1 MSKIVENGPADKEEG
16 LQIHD
21 RIIEVCVALY
31 SFSYGGGGN
40 KKNRSRCTV
49 DGEVGL
55 RGSCCLPRK
64 DDDRAGA

>member
-31 SFSYGGGGN
+31 SFSYGGGGH
-40 KKNRSRCTV
+40 KKKTEV
-49 DGEVGL
+49 DVL
-55 RGSCCLPRK
+55 
-64 DDDRAGA
+64 